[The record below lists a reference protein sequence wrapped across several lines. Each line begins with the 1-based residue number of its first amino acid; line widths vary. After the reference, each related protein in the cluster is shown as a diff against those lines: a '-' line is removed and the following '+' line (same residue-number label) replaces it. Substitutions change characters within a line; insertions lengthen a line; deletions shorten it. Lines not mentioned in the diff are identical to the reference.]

1 MKPLAQDLTETERAV
16 LIKEEFETLRK
27 ALLAKLAPEREDPL
41 RQLSE
46 LFALYRKGA
55 LSESEYNDRKWT
67 LLGRV

>member
-1 MKPLAQDLTETERAV
+1 MRHARDARKAV
-16 LIKEEFETLRK
+16 EFGLLSKEEFENLRK
-27 ALLAKLAPEREDPL
+27 ALLAKIAPEREDPL
-41 RQLSE
+41 RQLAE